1 MEPLN
6 DKVDSAAVLQTQSL
20 LSTISK
26 TITVIPSA
34 FFLLESS
41 TVSTAAA
48 VPDDAT
54 SKQPVLEPSS
64 EQKQIAITRTLR
76 SMTDGKIS
84 TTDTFTKDE
93 SEVNRQWYIDDVV
106 QSMALNGTFTIYFF
120 ISGRV
125 IHIFAAPAEACH
137 NCGQQR
143 DAAQLESGT
152 VPINPI
158 LLDHVIAGSLVDMT
172 PDRVKPFLA
181 AGNRVDIRSVA
192 GMQIGISSKLAPLD
206 VSGDI
211 GLEEY
216 PEVVQQIIE
225 QSS

>member
-120 ISGRV
+120 ISGVPGDDIPV
-125 IHIFAAPAEACH
+125 IHY
-137 NCGQQR
+137 R